1 VIAATVLG
9 GTSIFGGVASVI
21 GAAVGAVMIGM
32 IDDALVLYGL
42 NVYQQEII
50 RGIIIVVAV
59 IVTTRRSW
67 RLDMPN
73 PALKRLDV
81 IGVGDTCLDIAV
93 NVERIPRRDEKV
105 RGWLVGKN
113 PGGVVGNFCCAAAK
127 FGVRTG
133 LVTVVGDDEFGRLCV
148 NDYRSF
154 QADDRGIIIKPNGST
169 YFCFVL
175 LDSSGEKALT
185 IVETPLLIP
194 AIEDID
200 ISYLNDARY
209 VHLCSLG
216 LELARFVVD
225 QLKTTDVRV
234 SIDLESTAAGAG
246 LEDWES
252 ILASTHVLF
261 CNQAGL
267 AALVKDLDEAAC
279 IHRLLGLGVKVVV
292 VTKGACGGNR
302 GYPARDIL
310 LSCFSCHSQ
319 GQHRGRWL
327 L

>member
-1 VIAATVLG
+1 
-9 GTSIFGGVASVI
+9 
-21 GAAVGAVMIGM
+21 MH
-32 IDDALVLYGL
+32 
-42 NVYQQEII
+42 
-50 RGIIIVVAV
+50 
-59 IVTTRRSW
+59 
-67 RLDMPN
+67 N

-105 RGWLVGKN
+105 RGRLVGKN

-148 NDYRSF
+148 DDYRSF
-154 QADDRGIIIKPNGST
+154 QVDDRGIKIEPNGST

-209 VHLCSLG
+209 VHLSSLG
-216 LELARFVVD
+216 LDLARFVVD

-234 SIDLESTAAGAG
+234 SIDLESTAAGTG

-252 ILASTHVLF
+252 ILASTYVLF

-267 AALVKDLDEAAC
+267 AGLVKNSDEPAC
-279 IHRLLGLGVKVVV
+279 IDQLLGLGVKVVV
-292 VTKGACGGNR
+292 VTKGAFGGTVATRR
-302 GYPARDIL
+302 GTFFYPAFPVTVRDSTGAGDCFNGVFISCL
-310 LSCFSCHSQ
+310 AKGLELAESAYQAAAAAALSIQSVGARAGLPTLAQVKEFLEDRPEFVQLKQERNDVS
-319 GQHRGRWL
+319 GL
-327 L
+327 

>member
-1 VIAATVLG
+1 MAD
-9 GTSIFGGVASVI
+9 SV
-21 GAAVGAVMIGM
+21 
-32 IDDALVLYGL
+32 
-42 NVYQQEII
+42 
-50 RGIIIVVAV
+50 
-59 IVTTRRSW
+59 
-67 RLDMPN
+67 
-73 PALKRLDV
+73 LKRLDV

-93 NVERIPRRDEKV
+93 YVERIPRRDEKV
-105 RGWLVGKN
+105 RGRLVGKN

-127 FGVRTG
+127 FGARTG

-148 NDYRSF
+148 DDYRSF
-154 QADDRGIIIKPNGST
+154 QVDDRGIKIKANGST

-194 AIEDID
+194 AIEDVD

-209 VHLCSLG
+209 VHLSSLG
-216 LELARFVVD
+216 LELARYVVD

-252 ILASTHVLF
+252 VLESTYILF

-267 AALVKDLDEAAC
+267 AALVKDSDEAAC
-279 IHRLLGLGVKVVV
+279 VDQLLGLGVKVVV
-292 VTKGACGGNR
+292 ITKGSFGGTVATRR
-302 GYPARDIL
+302 GTSFYPAFPVTVRDSTGAGDCFNGVFISCL
-310 LSCFSCHSQ
+310 AKGLELVECAYQAAAAAALSIQSVGARVGLPTLAEVKEFLSDRPEFVQ
-319 GQHRGRWL
+319 FKQERNDVGGL
-327 L
+327 